1 MGFGP
6 GGGGWLRL
14 FQHTTGTTFTSAKGP
29 EHLQGIIEAT
39 KAYQRRTRGRA
50 VAADASVRRIT

>member
-1 MGFGP
+1 
-6 GGGGWLRL
+6 
-14 FQHTTGTTFTSAKGP
+14 
-29 EHLQGIIEAT
+29 LQGIIEAT